1 MGKKELKKNYFDIE
15 AEVEDEEDESFDPEE
30 LDGEESGKKED
41 LTNVEEV
48 DEDEEEEEDD
58 DEEIDE
64 RELNYKKRLMDEAEE
79 GSAEEDVQK
88 YNEEDDLAEDGEDL
102 YDEELEEEDRYAELE
117 KEKELKAE
125 LREKEHKELVSN
137 LMDILTKSRCLEINN
152 FATLDLTEFDIFEL
166 KLSNLA
172 HYQSS
177 VFEKDKYQ
185 KEKHKKHLKKVPLN
199 NYMRWNYNETE
210 EITEDLALDKLRRTL
225 GITHKPI
232 TMNTNSVMIENTVDK
247 SLKFNINGKTFETNK
262 IKIDSSSFSFALK
275 QNIKDNTD
283 KEVEMISILNKVS
296 GKYILKKNFKDVSD
310 NNVKYIYPDSDSDF
324 EEKKLKENMSKKT
337 KVLNT
342 FLDKNDTIIDKNKKI
357 STKNDLSV
365 SYLEQMMNLVK
376 KDESKYLKRKRR

>member
-30 LDGEESGKKED
+30 LDGEESGKKDD

-48 DEDEEEEEDD
+48 NEDEEEEEDD

-79 GSAEEDVQK
+79 GSAEEDIQK
-88 YNEEDDLAEDGEDL
+88 YNEEDDIVEDGEDL

-152 FATLDLTEFDIFEL
+152 FATLDLTEFDILEL

-177 VFEKDKYQ
+177 LFEKDKYQ
-185 KEKHKKHLKKVPLN
+185 KEKQKKHLKKVPLN
-199 NYMRWNYNETE
+199 NYIRWNYNETE
-210 EITEDLALDKLRRTL
+210 EITEDLALDKLRRSL

-310 NNVKYIYPDSDSDF
+310 NNVKYIYPDSDSDS

-342 FLDKNDTIIDKNKKI
+342 FLDKNDTVIDKNKKI
-357 STKNDLSV
+357 STKNDLSI